1 MWVLFG
7 VSYETVENE
16 PFVYFIGVF
25 DNEEL
30 AKIEKQK
37 LDDAKKDYKK
47 HLTPDYFIKPVV
59 VNQTYSYDWC
69 NEE

>member
-1 MWVLFG
+1 MWALFG

-30 AKIEKQK
+30 AKIERQK
-37 LDDAKKDYKK
+37 MVDAKNAKDY
-47 HLTPDYFIKPVV
+47 DYFIKPIV
-59 VNQTYSYDWC
+59 VNQTYSYDWF
-69 NEE
+69 NDDD